1 MMKKLNKIIS
11 KIAIAFAI
19 FFVIFAVIGYTSAS
33 DEEKQEALNMRED
46 QLPMELQEDTS
57 TSEEDETDA
66 TKEVEEALESEE
78 TVAETGATV
87 AEETN
92 TEKSDRFRA
101 TINMLN
107 ESYADYDWDIQ
118 VSEDV
123 YSIIDE
129 YPDCFPY
136 PIANYE
142 EGYDMEG
149 YLSSKPFFNTE
160 QFTIGKNDFT
170 RNSEKYSNQGY
181 LIDEAL
187 IVTQVFEYNST
198 QQTMALC
205 QGFES
210 GYIYSL
216 LVDSMEWIYE
226 PLNVIKAYVVPVDKV
241 YWPRQSGASA
251 EAMLGFMLGEEVLGT
266 SDEYGNVNW
275 ITIY

>member
-1 MMKKLNKIIS
+1 MKKLNNIIKKISIV
-11 KIAIAFAI
+11 FAL
-19 FFVIFAVIGYTSAS
+19 FFVIFAVVRYSTAS
-33 DEEKQEALNMRED
+33 DEEKEEALSLRED

-78 TVAETGATV
+78 TEAETEATV
-87 AEETN
+87 VEETN

-101 TINMLN
+101 TIDMLN
-107 ESYADYDWDIQ
+107 ESYADYNWDIQ

-136 PIANYE
+136 QIANYE
-142 EGYDMEG
+142 EGYDIEG

-187 IVTQVFEYNST
+187 IVTQVFEYNSS
-198 QQTMALC
+198 QQTMAIC
-205 QGFES
+205 QGYES
-210 GYIYSL
+210 GYIYSIL
-216 LVDSMEWIYE
+216 IDSMEWIYE
-226 PLNVIKAYVVPVDKV
+226 PLDVIKAYVVPVDKV
-241 YWPRQSGASA
+241 YWPRQTGDSV

-275 ITIY
+275 LTIY